1 MSGGDQAL
9 ALVQLVGCL
18 ILVGSALLVRRL
30 PLGRTLKM
38 FLAWALIFAAMFAV
52 FALRNDFMALG
63 RRIIG
68 EATGSA
74 GQEARGE
81 TLRIRRSA
89 DGHFW
94 VDAEVN
100 GRPIRFM
107 IDSGATTTTVSS
119 QAASSAGV
127 ERSGGFG
134 VMVETANG
142 TVVMDRGRI
151 ERLRLG
157 PIQRDSL
164 AVHIASNDM
173 VNVIGMNFLSS
184 LSAWGVEGDILVLRP

>member
-1 MSGGDQAL
+1 MSGDDHAL
-9 ALVQLVGCL
+9 SLVYLVLVL
-18 ILVGSALLVRRL
+18 IMVASSLFVRRL
-30 PLGRTLKM
+30 PFGQTLKM
-38 FLAWALIFAAMFAV
+38 ILAWTLIFGAMFAV
-52 FALRNDFMALG
+52 FALRDDFMALG
-63 RRIIG
+63 RRILG

-74 GQEARGE
+74 GQQAVGE

-100 GRPIRFM
+100 GRPVRFM
-107 IDSGATTTTVSS
+107 IDSGATTTTLSS
-119 QAASSAGV
+119 DSATAAGV
-127 ERSGGFG
+127 ESGGGFG
-134 VMVETANG
+134 VMVDTANG

-164 AVHIASNDM
+164 PVHIANNTM

-184 LSAWGVEGDILVLRP
+184 LSGWGVEGDVLVLRH

>member
-9 ALVQLVGCL
+9 SFVYLVL
-18 ILVGSALLVRRL
+18 ILMMVLSSLLVRRL
-30 PLGRTLKM
+30 PLGQTLKLG
-38 FLAWALIFAAMFAV
+38 LAWALIFGAMFAL

-63 RRIIG
+63 RRLIG
-68 EATGSA
+68 EATGAA
-74 GQEARGE
+74 GQETRGD
-81 TLRIRRSA
+81 TLRIRRSG

-100 GRPIRFM
+100 GRQVRFM
-107 IDSGATTTTVSS
+107 IDSGATTTTLSS
-119 QAASSAGV
+119 QAATAAGV
-127 ERSGGFG
+127 ERSAGFG

-164 AVHIASNDM
+164 TVHIANNDM

-184 LSAWGVEGDILVLRP
+184 LSGWGVEGDILVLRP